1 VRLSLAL
8 QCVSL
13 QWLTRLAS
21 VAAMLALAAPA
32 GAQVSLLSREVQS
45 AMTAT
50 GSKWNH
56 SLRPD
61 LSAMREAFAALHA
74 AAPKDGV
81 VVTKD
86 VAYGPHPRNML
97 DVYKPSRASP
107 PSPVV
112 IFVHGGAY
120 VGGDKSYYGNV
131 TTWFAR
137 QGVLGVN
144 ATYRLAPEAKWP
156 AATEDIAGMV
166 KWTRENAARFGGDP
180 NRIVLIGHSAGAT
193 HVATY
198 IFNKHL
204 QPSGAPGV
212 AGTVLI
218 SGRYRLA
225 YDSADPN
232 GKAMQAY
239 FGEDVSIYA
248 DRSAITHIRDA
259 APIPVFTV
267 IAEYE
272 LAGLDIMGAELLAG
286 LCARDASCPRFTR
299 LQKHNHGSEVFAFNT
314 PDELLGREILE
325 FMERGR

>member
-1 VRLSLAL
+1 MRSLLAL
-8 QCVSL
+8 QC
-13 QWLTRLAS
+13 LTRQCVTRLTV
-21 VAAMLALAAPA
+21 VAVGLALAAPA

-50 GSKWNH
+50 GSTWNH

-86 VAYGPHPRNML
+86 VAYGPHPRNLL
-97 DVYKPSRASP
+97 DVYKPSRGASP
-107 PSPVV
+107 TPVV

-137 QGVLGVN
+137 QNVLGIN
-144 ATYRLAPEAKWP
+144 ATYRLAPSAKWP
-156 AATEDIAGMV
+156 SATEDIAGMV
-166 KWTRENAARFGGDP
+166 KWTRENAARLGGDP

-193 HVATY
+193 HVANY
-198 IFNKHL
+198 IFNESL
-204 QPSGAPGV
+204 QPSGGPGV

-218 SGRYRLA
+218 SGRYRLS
-225 YDSADPN
+225 YDPADPN

-239 FGEDVSIYA
+239 FGEDALAYA
-248 DRSAITHIRDA
+248 DRSAISHIKDA
-259 APIPVFTV
+259 ARIPLFTV

-299 LQKHNHGSEVFAFNT
+299 LQKHNHGSEVFSFNT
-314 PDELLGREILE
+314 QDEQLGREILE

>member
-1 VRLSLAL
+1 
-8 QCVSL
+8 
-13 QWLTRLAS
+13 
-21 VAAMLALAAPA
+21 
-32 GAQVSLLSREVQS
+32 
-45 AMTAT
+45 
-50 GSKWNH
+50 
-56 SLRPD
+56 
-61 LSAMREAFAALHA
+61 
-74 AAPKDGV
+74 
-81 VVTKD
+81 
-86 VAYGPHPRNML
+86 
-97 DVYKPSRASP
+97 
-107 PSPVV
+107 VV

-137 QGVLGVN
+137 QNVLGIN
-144 ATYRLAPEAKWP
+144 ATYRLAPAAKWP

-193 HVATY
+193 PVANY
-198 IFNKHL
+198 IFNKSL
-204 QPSGAPGV
+204 QPSGGPGV

-218 SGRYRLA
+218 SGRYRLS
-225 YDSADPN
+225 YDPADPN

-239 FGEDVSIYA
+239 FGDDAFAYD
-248 DRSAITHIRDA
+248 DRSAITHIKDA
-259 APIPVFTV
+259 ARIPLFTV

-299 LQKHNHGSEVFAFNT
+299 LQKHNHGSEVFSFNT
-314 PDELLGREILE
+314 PDEQLGREILE

>member
-1 VRLSLAL
+1 VRLFLAL
-8 QCVSL
+8 QR
-13 QWLTRLAS
+13 LTRQCLTHLAG
-21 VAAMLALAAPA
+21 VVIVFALAAPA
-32 GAQVSLLSREVQS
+32 PAQVSLLSREVQS

-50 GSKWNH
+50 GSTWNQ

-86 VAYGPHPRNML
+86 VAYGPHPRNIL
-97 DVYKPSRASP
+97 DIYKPSRGSS

-144 ATYRLAPEAKWP
+144 ATYRLAPSAKWP

-193 HVATY
+193 HVANY
-198 IFNKHL
+198 IFNRSL
-204 QPSGAPGV
+204 QPSGGPGV

-218 SGRYRLA
+218 SGRYRLS
-225 YDSADPN
+225 YDPADPN

-239 FGEDVSIYA
+239 FGEDALAYG
-248 DRSAITHIRDA
+248 DRSAITHIKDA
-259 APIPVFTV
+259 ARIPLFTV

-272 LAGLDIMGAELLAG
+272 LAGLDIIGAELLAG

-299 LQKHNHGSEVFAFNT
+299 LQKHNHGSEVFSFNT
-314 PDELLGREILE
+314 PDEQLGREILE

>member
-1 VRLSLAL
+1 VRLSLVRQFL
-8 QCVSL
+8 I
-13 QWLTRLAS
+13 RLAG
-21 VAAMLALAAPA
+21 VAVVLTLAAPA
-32 GAQVSLLSREVQS
+32 GAQVSLLSREVQN

-50 GSKWNH
+50 GSTWNQ

-81 VVTKD
+81 VESKD
-86 VAYGPHPRNML
+86 VAYGPHPRNIL
-97 DVYKPSRASP
+97 DVYKPSRGGAP
-107 PSPVV
+107 APVV

-137 QGVLGVN
+137 QNVLGIN
-144 ATYRLAPEAKWP
+144 ATYRLAPAAKWP

-193 HVATY
+193 HVANY
-198 IFNKHL
+198 IFNKSL
-204 QPSGAPGV
+204 QPSGGPGV

-218 SGRYRLA
+218 SGRYRLS
-225 YDSADPN
+225 YDPADPN

-239 FGEDVSIYA
+239 FGDDAFAYD
-248 DRSAITHIRDA
+248 DRSAITHIKDA
-259 APIPVFTV
+259 ARIPLFTV

-299 LQKHNHGSEVFAFNT
+299 LQKHNHGSEVFSFNT
-314 PDELLGREILE
+314 PDEQLGREILE

>member
-1 VRLSLAL
+1 MRLFLAL
-8 QCVSL
+8 QR
-13 QWLTRLAS
+13 LTRQCLTHLAG
-21 VAAMLALAAPA
+21 VVIVFALAAPA
-32 GAQVSLLSREVQS
+32 PAQVSLLSREVQS

-50 GSKWNH
+50 GSTWNQ

-86 VAYGPHPRNML
+86 VAYGPHPRNIL
-97 DVYKPSRASP
+97 DIYKPSRGSS

-137 QGVLGVN
+137 QGVIGVN
-144 ATYRLAPEAKWP
+144 ATYRLAPSAKWP

-193 HVATY
+193 HVANY
-198 IFNKHL
+198 IFNRSL
-204 QPSGAPGV
+204 QPSGGPGV

-218 SGRYRLA
+218 SGRYRLS
-225 YDSADPN
+225 YDPADPN

-239 FGEDVSIYA
+239 FGEDALAYG
-248 DRSAITHIRDA
+248 DRSAITHIKDA
-259 APIPVFTV
+259 ARIPLFTV

-272 LAGLDIMGAELLAG
+272 LAGLDIMVPMKTYKTVVENGRVLIEAE
-286 LCARDASCPRFTR
+286 
-299 LQKHNHGSEVFAFNT
+299 
-314 PDELLGREILE
+314 
-325 FMERGR
+325 

>member
-1 VRLSLAL
+1 VEALLSLVRQFLIGFAG
-8 QCVSL
+8 
-13 QWLTRLAS
+13 
-21 VAAMLALAAPA
+21 VAILPMLAAPA
-32 GAQVSLLSREVQS
+32 PAQVSLLSREVQS

-50 GSKWNH
+50 GSTWNQ

-61 LSAMREAFAALHA
+61 LSGMREAFAALHA

-86 VAYGPHPRNML
+86 LAYGPHPRNIL
-97 DVYKPSRASP
+97 DVYKPGRGASRT
-107 PSPVV
+107 PVV

-137 QGVLGVN
+137 QNVLGIN
-144 ATYRLAPEAKWP
+144 ATYRLAPGAKWP

-180 NRIVLIGHSAGAT
+180 NRIVLMGHSAGAT
-193 HVATY
+193 HVANY
-198 IFNKHL
+198 IFNKSL
-204 QPSGAPGV
+204 QPSGGPGV

-218 SGRYRLA
+218 SGRYRLS
-225 YDSADPN
+225 YDPADPN
-232 GKAMQAY
+232 GRAMQAY
-239 FGEDVSIYA
+239 FGEDALAYG
-248 DRSAITHIRDA
+248 DRSAISHIKDA
-259 APIPVFTV
+259 ARTPLFTV

-314 PDELLGREILE
+314 PDEQLGREILE

>member
-1 VRLSLAL
+1 VRLSLARQFL
-8 QCVSL
+8 IGF
-13 QWLTRLAS
+13 AG
-21 VAAMLALAAPA
+21 VAILPMLAAPA

-50 GSKWNH
+50 GSTWNQ

-86 VAYGPHPRNML
+86 VAYGPHPRNIL
-97 DVYKPSRASP
+97 DVYKPSRAASP
-107 PSPVV
+107 TPVV

-137 QGVLGVN
+137 QNVLGIN
-144 ATYRLAPEAKWP
+144 ATYRLAPAAKWP
-156 AATEDIAGMV
+156 AATEDIAGIV

-193 HVATY
+193 HVANY
-198 IFNKHL
+198 IFNKSL
-204 QPSGAPGV
+204 QPSGGPGV

-218 SGRYRLA
+218 SGRYRLS
-225 YDSADPN
+225 YDPADPN

-239 FGEDVSIYA
+239 FGEDASAYA
-248 DRSAITHIRDA
+248 DRSAISHIKDA
-259 APIPVFTV
+259 ARIPLFTV

-299 LQKHNHGSEVFAFNT
+299 LQKHNHGSEVFSFNT
-314 PDELLGREILE
+314 PDEQLGREILE

>member
-1 VRLSLAL
+1 
-8 QCVSL
+8 
-13 QWLTRLAS
+13 
-21 VAAMLALAAPA
+21 
-32 GAQVSLLSREVQS
+32 
-45 AMTAT
+45 
-50 GSKWNH
+50 
-56 SLRPD
+56 
-61 LSAMREAFAALHA
+61 MREAFAALHA

-81 VVTKD
+81 AVTKD

-97 DVYKPSRASP
+97 DVYKPGRGGP
-107 PSPVV
+107 PAPVV

-144 ATYRLAPEAKWP
+144 ATYRLAPDAKWP
-156 AATEDIAGMV
+156 AATEDVAGMI
-166 KWTRENAARFGGDP
+166 KWTRENASRFGGDP

-198 IFNKHL
+198 IFNQRL
-204 QPSGAPGV
+204 QPTGGPGV
-212 AGTVLI
+212 ASTVLI

-225 YDSADPN
+225 HDATDPN

-239 FGEDVSIYA
+239 FGEDASLYG
-248 DRSAITHIRDA
+248 DRSVITHIKDGAR
-259 APIPVFTV
+259 IPVFTV

-272 LAGLDIMGAELLAG
+272 LPGLDIMGAELLAG
-286 LCARDASCPRFTR
+286 LCERDAVCPRFTR
-299 LQKHNHGSEVFAFNT
+299 LAKHNHGSEVFSFNT
-314 PDELLGREILE
+314 PDEQLGREILD

>member
-1 VRLSLAL
+1 MRLSLAL
-8 QCVSL
+8 QR
-13 QWLTRLAS
+13 LTHQCLPRLAG
-21 VAAMLALAAPA
+21 VAAVLAFTAPA
-32 GAQVSLLSREVQS
+32 PAQVSLLSREVQS

-50 GSKWNH
+50 GSTWNH

-61 LSAMREAFAALHA
+61 LSEMREAFAALHA
-74 AAPKDGV
+74 VAPKDGV

-86 VAYGPHPRNML
+86 VAYGPHPRNIL
-97 DVYKPSRASP
+97 DVYKPSRGAS

-144 ATYRLAPEAKWP
+144 ATYRLAPAAKWP

-204 QPSGAPGV
+204 QPSGGPGV

-218 SGRYRLA
+218 SGRYRLS
-225 YDSADPN
+225 YDPADPN

-239 FGEDVSIYA
+239 FGEDVSAYA
-248 DRSAITHIRDA
+248 DRSAITHIKDA
-259 APIPVFTV
+259 ASIPVFTV

-314 PDELLGREILE
+314 PDEQLGRETLE